1 MKPATSKSRRLS
13 PSEAA
18 EGLAR
23 LVVSEP
29 ASGWVFPVKNFPK
42 GPKGIPREGGILAFV
57 DAESLTVQVVSREE
71 RAVLKAQFRQ
81 AAPGL
86 SVGEYEA
93 LRRGGASAAAL
104 KMGPALWAL
113 ARRSSG
119 IKYQTLLKG
128 SLSVEQA
135 ARRLGLTSGRLRQLL
150 VAGRLYGVKL
160 GTDWRIPAFQF
171 HGKELVPGIGTVVAK
186 IRRELGLLAIYN
198 WFTTPN
204 PDLRAQA
211 DEEEGFT
218 PLDWLRSG
226 RSPEQAASL
235 AAEL

>member
-1 MKPATSKSRRLS
+1 MKATTNKSRKLS

-29 ASGWVFPVKNFPK
+29 ASGWVFPVKDK
-42 GPKGIPREGGILAFV
+42 RPKGIPREGGILAFV

-71 RAVLKAQFRQ
+71 RAALKAQFRQ
-81 AAPGL
+81 TAPGL

-93 LRRGGASAAAL
+93 LHRGGATAAEL
-104 KMGPALWAL
+104 KLGPALWAL

-119 IKYQTLLKG
+119 IKYQALLKG

-135 ARRLGLTSGRLRQLL
+135 ARRLRLTSGRLRQLL
-150 VAGRLYGVKL
+150 VAGRLYGVKV

-171 HGKELVPGIGTVVAK
+171 QGKELVPGIGTVVAK
-186 IRRELGLLAIYN
+186 LRREPGLLAIYN
-198 WFTTPN
+198 WFTAPN
-204 PDLRAQA
+204 PDLRTEVDAEDA
-211 DEEEGFT
+211 FT

-226 RSPEQAASL
+226 HPPEQVASL

>member
-1 MKPATSKSRRLS
+1 MKPTTNKSRQLS

-29 ASGWVFPVKNFPK
+29 ASGWVFPVKNLPK
-42 GPKGIPREGGILAFV
+42 GAKGIPKEGGILAFV
-57 DAESLTVQVVSREE
+57 DAEGLTLQVVSREE
-71 RAVLKAQFRQ
+71 RAALKAQFRQ

-86 SVGEYEA
+86 SVGEHEA
-93 LRRGGASAAAL
+93 LRRGGASAAEL

-128 SLSVEQA
+128 SLSVGQA
-135 ARRLGLTSGRLRQLL
+135 ARRLGLTGGRLRQLL

-171 HGKELVPGIGTVVAK
+171 QGKEFVPGIGTVVVK

-204 PDLRAQA
+204 PDLRTEA
-211 DEEEGFT
+211 EEDEGFT

-226 RSPEQAASL
+226 HPPEQAASL
-235 AAEL
+235 VAEL